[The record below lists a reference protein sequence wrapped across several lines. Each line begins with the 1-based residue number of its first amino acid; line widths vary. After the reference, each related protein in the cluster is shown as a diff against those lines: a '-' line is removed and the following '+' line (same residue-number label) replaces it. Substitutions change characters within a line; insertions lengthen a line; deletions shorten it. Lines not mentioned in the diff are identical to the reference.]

1 MWESRATRAWTIYM
15 LVIVGHIIWA
25 RRYRVWGL
33 FIMSIV
39 HSPYSIHNNKQ
50 QASNQTHIHC
60 DASQLCFF
68 LLIQEHTCQ
77 QRVGSWSSWNCLLC
91 GAGNFLASCHHLNY
105 RAHGGKTSGLNGYEK
120 EPQAWSW
127 SFGFLSCCHGEI
139 AVAMFIHQQFDF
151 RRSQF
156 AMGFN
161 VHLNLMYIWISLEN
175 FAFLGICFGTD
186 IYVLTHVVILNQDCF
201 SYYNCCHAL
210 FPRAPFE
217 SKHAI
222 LGLCRSMWNDR

>member
-1 MWESRATRAWTIYM
+1 MGFECGSQEPP
-15 LVIVGHIIWA
+15 GH
-25 RRYRVWGL
+25 RRSTGGL

-39 HSPYSIHNNKQ
+39 HSPYSIHNNNKQ
-50 QASNQTHIHC
+50 QTRNQTHIHC
-60 DASQLCFF
+60 DASQLGVF

-77 QRVGSWSSWNCLLC
+77 QRVGRWSSWNCLLC
-91 GAGNFLASCHHLNY
+91 GAGNFLASCHDLKY

-120 EPQAWSW
+120 GPQAWSW
-127 SFGFLSCCHGEI
+127 SIGSLPLSWRNCSSNVYCL
-139 AVAMFIHQQFDF
+139 FINSLTSDVPSLQWG
-151 RRSQF
+151 S
-156 AMGFN
+156 
-161 VHLNLMYIWISLEN
+161 MYIWISLEN

-222 LGLCRSMWNDR
+222 LGSMQEHVKR